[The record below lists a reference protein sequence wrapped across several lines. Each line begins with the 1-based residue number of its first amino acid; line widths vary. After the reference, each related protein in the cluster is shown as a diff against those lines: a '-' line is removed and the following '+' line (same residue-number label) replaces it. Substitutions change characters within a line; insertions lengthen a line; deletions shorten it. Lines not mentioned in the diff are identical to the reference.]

1 VGWRVR
7 QRRVKSKSFVLF
19 CEGSGEGKEMIETIR
34 LFPTVQA
41 SGYPDKH
48 DLAQAKL
55 EKQHEV
61 NKTLEVAK
69 QKQTE
74 LQDIGFEIYCKK
86 VVQNRLRMEIFQNRK
101 LDIYV

>member
-1 VGWRVR
+1 
-7 QRRVKSKSFVLF
+7 
-19 CEGSGEGKEMIETIR
+19 MIETIR

-55 EKQHEV
+55 EKTQDT
-61 NKTLEVAK
+61 NKTVEVAK
-69 QKQTE
+69 QKQAE

-86 VVQNRLRMEIFQNRK
+86 VVQERLRMEIFTNRTV
-101 LDIYV
+101 DIYV

>member
-1 VGWRVR
+1 
-7 QRRVKSKSFVLF
+7 
-19 CEGSGEGKEMIETIR
+19 MIETIR
-34 LFPTVQA
+34 LFPTVQP

-55 EKQHEV
+55 EKQQQV

-74 LQDIGFEIYCKK
+74 LQNIGFEIYCKK
-86 VVQNRLRMEIFQNRK
+86 VVQERIRMDIFTSRT

>member
-1 VGWRVR
+1 
-7 QRRVKSKSFVLF
+7 
-19 CEGSGEGKEMIETIR
+19 MIETIR
-34 LFPTVQA
+34 LFPTVVA

-55 EKQHEV
+55 EKTQDT

-86 VVQNRLRMEIFQNRK
+86 VVQERLRMEIFQNRK

>member
-1 VGWRVR
+1 
-7 QRRVKSKSFVLF
+7 
-19 CEGSGEGKEMIETIR
+19 MIETIR

-55 EKQHEV
+55 EKTQDT
-61 NKTLEVAK
+61 NKTLEVSK

-74 LQDIGFEIYCKK
+74 LQDIGFEIYCRK
-86 VVQNRLRMEIFQNRK
+86 VVQERLRMEIFTNRT

>member
-1 VGWRVR
+1 
-7 QRRVKSKSFVLF
+7 
-19 CEGSGEGKEMIETIR
+19 MIETIR
-34 LFPTVQA
+34 LFPTVIA

-55 EKQHEV
+55 EKIQDV

-74 LQDIGFEIYCKK
+74 LQDVGFEIYCKK
-86 VVQNRLRMEIFQNRK
+86 VVQERLRMEIFQNRT
-101 LDIYV
+101 LDLYV

>member
-1 VGWRVR
+1 
-7 QRRVKSKSFVLF
+7 
-19 CEGSGEGKEMIETIR
+19 MIETIR
-34 LFPTVQA
+34 LFPTVQP

-55 EKQHEV
+55 EKQQQV

-74 LQDIGFEIYCKK
+74 LQDVGFEIYCRK
-86 VVQNRLRMEIFQNRK
+86 VVQERLRMEIFQNRT
-101 LDIYV
+101 LDMYV

>member
-1 VGWRVR
+1 
-7 QRRVKSKSFVLF
+7 
-19 CEGSGEGKEMIETIR
+19 MIETIR
-34 LFPTVQA
+34 LFPTVQP

-48 DLAQAKL
+48 DFAQAKL
-55 EKQHEV
+55 EKQQQV

-86 VVQNRLRMEIFQNRK
+86 VVQERIRMEIFTNRK

>member
-1 VGWRVR
+1 
-7 QRRVKSKSFVLF
+7 
-19 CEGSGEGKEMIETIR
+19 MIETIR

-55 EKQHEV
+55 EKTQDV

-74 LQDIGFEIYCKK
+74 LQDVGFEIYCKK
-86 VVQNRLRMEIFQNRK
+86 VVQERLRMEIFQNRK
-101 LDIYV
+101 LDIFV

>member
-1 VGWRVR
+1 
-7 QRRVKSKSFVLF
+7 
-19 CEGSGEGKEMIETIR
+19 MIETIR
-34 LFPTVQA
+34 LFPTIQA

-55 EKQHEV
+55 EKQQDV
-61 NKTLEVAK
+61 NKTVEVAK

-86 VVQNRLRMEIFQNRK
+86 VVQERIRMEIFTNRK